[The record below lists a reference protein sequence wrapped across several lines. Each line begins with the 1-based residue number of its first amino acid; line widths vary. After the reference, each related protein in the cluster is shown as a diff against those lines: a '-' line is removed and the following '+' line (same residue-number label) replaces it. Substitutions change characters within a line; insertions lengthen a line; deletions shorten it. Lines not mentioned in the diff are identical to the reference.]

1 MTRRPASRR
10 GAAVLALVLA
20 LGIPATLTAC
30 APTAEVAEV
39 AETPRPLSGTE
50 AERLAAVRFRNF
62 DAGTRP
68 IDVRIPGTEAGE
80 LRLTGWFDYE
90 TKAGYAAAS
99 TDEGSAGLV
108 WWNESTIAV
117 REAPVEE
124 APLPLPADGWESGPL
139 DPSST
144 SMAAVLALL
153 GGLGSDRPENPQ
165 LLLQSDAAWLRADE
179 VAGTEVDVFA
189 GPSDA
194 GADATDVDERP
205 RFWVDERGV
214 LLRFEARLGG
224 APDWTVTDLGDSID
238 VTVPAEVPPG

>member
-1 MTRRPASRR
+1 MRKISPARTHP
-10 GAAVLALVLA
+10 VLAVIALA
-20 LGIPATLTAC
+20 FGILAMVTAC
-30 APTAEVAEV
+30 APADVAEV
-39 AETPRPLSGTE
+39 AEDLRPLSTAE
-50 AERLAAVRFRNF
+50 AERLAVVRFRNF

-68 IDVRIPGTEAGE
+68 IDVRIPGTSAGE

-99 TDEGSAGLV
+99 TDDGSAGLV
-108 WWNESTIAV
+108 WWNESTVSV
-117 REAPVEE
+117 REAPADD

-144 SMAAVLALL
+144 SMAAALALI

-165 LLLQSDAAWLRADE
+165 LLVQSDAAWLRADKID
-179 VAGTEVDVFA
+179 GIDVDVFV

-194 GADATDVDERP
+194 GATGSDPDQRP
-205 RFWVDERGV
+205 RFWVDERGL

-224 APDWTVTDLGDSID
+224 ASDWSVIDLGDGADIA
-238 VTVPAEVPPG
+238 VPAEAPAA